1 MKKILLVDDDDAL
14 RDQLTRALQR
24 RGYKVLPAAD
34 ATAALLQVQT
44 ESCELAIVDLRMPGD
59 SGMKLLTDLQA
70 AAPETRVVILTG
82 FGSIASAVEAL
93 KRGAV
98 NYVAK
103 PAHVDEILAAFNLG
117 ASSVDPLV
125 DDEYDAVSI
134 AKAEWE
140 HIQRALA
147 ECNGNITQTARRL
160 DISRRSLQ
168 RKLRKRAPE

>member
-24 RGYKVLPAAD
+24 RGFAVRPAED
-34 ATAALLQVQT
+34 AQAALQQLHSET
-44 ESCELAIVDLRMPGD
+44 CEMAIVDLKMPGE
-59 SGMKLLTDLQA
+59 SGMKLLADLQEA
-70 AAPETRVVILTG
+70 SPQTRVVILTG

-103 PAHVDEILAAFNLG
+103 PAHVDEILAAFG
-117 ASSVDPLV
+117 QDASSVDSV
-125 DDEYDAVSI
+125 DDDHDPVSL

-140 HIQRALA
+140 HIQRALT
-147 ECNGNITQTARRL
+147 ECNGNVTQAARRL

>member
-14 RDQLTRALQR
+14 RDQLSRALQR
-24 RGYKVLPAAD
+24 RGYAVRPAAN
-34 ATAALLQVQT
+34 ARAALQLAQAET
-44 ESCELAIVDLRMPGD
+44 CDLAIIDLRMPGD
-59 SGMKLLTDLQA
+59 SGMKLLADLQEFT
-70 AAPETRVVILTG
+70 PTTRVVILTG
-82 FGSIASAVEAL
+82 FGSIASAVGAL

-103 PAHVDEILAAFNLG
+103 PAHVDDILAAFETG
-117 ASSVDPLV
+117 ARPASPAI
-125 DDEYDAVSI
+125 DDEHEAVSL

-147 ECNGNITQTARRL
+147 ECQGNITQAARRL